1 MVKRPSWQHYP
12 DDWLADA
19 GLRASSLAARGL
31 WADMLCYLHQGEPY
45 GHLRRNGRDISAP
58 ELARMVGAA
67 SAVVSRLLKE
77 LEDHNVFSRTEAGTI
92 YSRRQVRDE
101 NFRAMRAERG
111 REGGPKG
118 GSKAFENPN
127 ASRPGDRR
135 KGGRPSS
142 CKGVPEPPL
151 EPPPSS
157 SSSTDLTDYPPTPPA
172 GAGGSHPPG
181 PKPEDAVKRLV
192 ERARAGGLSLT
203 LACVRLMRRELK
215 AGVRTEESIAE
226 DLDAQAGAF
235 READAGERDRLEALE
250 WIQAQGG
257 THEAAA
263 VLALWLATHQEAGE
277 SRLEAGHR
285 WREEV
290 GVPPYALSVILPYAT
305 PTKPPKRAHDP
316 AEASRADAVPAPAHP
331 APSGGA

>member
-67 SAVVSRLLKE
+67 PAVVSRLLKE
-77 LEDHNVFSRTEAGTI
+77 LEEHNVFSRTETGTI

-101 NFRAMRAERG
+101 NFRAMRAEWG

-157 SSSTDLTDYPPTPPA
+157 SSSTETNYPPTPPA
-172 GAGGSHPPG
+172 RAGVSRPAEGGPQGGA
-181 PKPEDAVKRLV
+181 PKPRGNLEAAVNRLV
-192 ERARAGGLSLT
+192 ERARAGGLTLT
-203 LACVRLMRRELK
+203 LACVRTMRREIK

-235 READAGERDRLEALE
+235 RDADDARQEQVVAEE
-250 WIQAQGG
+250 WIHEHGG
-257 THEAAA
+257 RPVAA
-263 VLALWLATHQEAGE
+263 VELATWLAAHQQSGE
-277 SRLEAGHR
+277 SRLDAGHR

-290 GVPPYALSVILPYAT
+290 RVPSYVLSALLPYAT
-305 PTKPPKRAHDP
+305 STRPPVRAHDP
-316 AEASRADAVPAPAHP
+316 PEASPA
-331 APSGGA
+331 